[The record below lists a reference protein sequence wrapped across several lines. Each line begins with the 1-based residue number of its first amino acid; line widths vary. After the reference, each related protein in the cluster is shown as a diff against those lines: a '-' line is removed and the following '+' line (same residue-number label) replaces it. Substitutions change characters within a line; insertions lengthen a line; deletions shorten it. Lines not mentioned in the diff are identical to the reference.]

1 MTTELRTKTRRIT
14 GSRLLD
20 ILQERSIESLV
31 DPFMGLPTHLNY
43 LKRHGIK
50 VDGGDLLDWFVRA
63 GEGIVVNDF
72 TVLRED
78 EVAAIVERTP
88 GRVYPVNMFRAW
100 ESVFFSEEEC
110 QYLAVWH
117 TNIRSLRSD
126 GQTGLAI
133 VGLWHVLCYWLQK
146 AQHPDEMPDIPP
158 SELAW
163 RYIRET
169 ELLVCGNNA
178 RNTVRRADFA
188 ATLEASRA
196 QCMYLAPPGR
206 NSATAVDARIWMW
219 EAWWHGDP
227 YLNIENY
234 FRDTVFGRRTND
246 NAGYDDSIA
255 AVLNAAQAFPYIVIQ
270 TRPRDAERFE
280 RIVRRFRANCET
292 ISPNSEETYLIA
304 RA

>member
-1 MTTELRTKTRRIT
+1 MTELRTQTRRIA

-20 ILQERSIESLV
+20 ILAERSIESLV
-31 DPFMGLPTHLNY
+31 DPFMGIPTHLNY
-43 LKRHGIK
+43 LKRHGIR

-63 GEGIVVNDF
+63 GEGLVVNDF
-72 TVLRED
+72 TILRED
-78 EVAAIVERTP
+78 EVAAIVERMP
-88 GRVYPVNMFRAW
+88 GRVYPTNMFRAW
-100 ESVFFSEEEC
+100 EGVFFSEEQC

-133 VGLWHVLCYWLQK
+133 AGLWHVLCYWLEK
-146 AQHPDEMPDIPP
+146 AQHPDEMPDTPP

-169 ELLVCGNNA
+169 ELLVCSNNA

-188 ATLEASRA
+188 GTLQASSA

-206 NSATAVDARIWMW
+206 NSASAVDPRIWMW

-227 YLNIENY
+227 YLNVENA

-246 NAGYDDSIA
+246 NTSYDDAIA
-255 AVLNAAQAFPYIVIQ
+255 TVLEAARPFPYVVIQ
-270 TRPRDAERFE
+270 TRARDAERFE
-280 RIVRRFRANCET
+280 RIIRRFRADCVT
-292 ISPNSEETYLIA
+292 ISPNSHETYLIA
-304 RA
+304 RS

>member
-1 MTTELRTKTRRIT
+1 MIELRPETRRIA

-20 ILQERSIESLV
+20 LFRDRSIESVV

-43 LKRHGIK
+43 LKRHGIA
-50 VDGGDLLDWFVRA
+50 VHGGDLLDWFVRA
-63 GEGIVVNDF
+63 GEGLVVNDF
-72 TVLRED
+72 TILRED
-78 EVAAIVERTP
+78 EVAAIVERSP
-88 GRVYPVNMFRAW
+88 GQVYPVNMFRAW
-100 ESVFFSEEEC
+100 DGVFFSEEQC
-110 QYLAVWH
+110 QYLAIWH
-117 TNIRSLRSD
+117 TNVRNLRSD

-163 RYIRET
+163 RYMRET

-188 ATLEASRA
+188 VTLRASNA

-206 NSATAVDARIWMW
+206 NAAAEVDARIWMW
-219 EAWWHGDP
+219 EAWWQGDP
-227 YLNIENY
+227 YLNIEHY

-246 NAGYDDSIA
+246 NASYDAAIG
-255 AVLNAAQAFPYIVIQ
+255 AVLDAAADFPFVVIQ
-270 TRPRDAERFE
+270 TRARDAARFE
-280 RIVRRFRANCET
+280 RIVRTFRSQVELIA
-292 ISPNSEETYLIA
+292 PNPDETYIIA
-304 RA
+304 KK

>member
-1 MTTELRTKTRRIT
+1 MNELRVQTRRIA

-20 ILQERSIESLV
+20 LLRARSIASVV

-63 GEGIVVNDF
+63 GDGLVVNDF
-72 TVLRED
+72 TILRED

-100 ESVFFSEEEC
+100 EGVFFSDEQC

-117 TNIRSLRSD
+117 TNIRNLRSD
-126 GQTGLAI
+126 GQRGLAI
-133 VGLWHVLCYWLQK
+133 AGLWHVLCFWLQK
-146 AQHPDEMPDIPP
+146 VQYPDEMPDIPP

-169 ELLVCGNNA
+169 AALVCGNNA

-188 ATLEASRA
+188 TTLAASTA

-206 NSATAVDARIWMW
+206 NSASEVDPRIWMW
-219 EAWWHGDP
+219 EAWWHGNP
-227 YLNIENY
+227 YLNVEHY

-246 NAGYDDSIA
+246 SASYDDAVGEVLRA
-255 AVLNAAQAFPYIVIQ
+255 AEPFPFIVLQ
-270 TRPRDAERFE
+270 TRPRDAERFT
-280 RIVRRFRANCET
+280 RILKGFRSQCET
-292 ISPNSEETYLIA
+292 ISPSPNETFIIA
-304 RA
+304 KR